1 MLGSFYNPNIE
12 PPSEWINRAQSFLN
26 VCELLSV
33 SGEVIP
39 ELPKKEL
46 HELLFSRRCAFCYD
60 LRLTEAAN
68 SAKQRGFDM
77 FTTTLLSS
85 PTQNQNLLRGILSA
99 IESKLSIQVY
109 YFEVTHEEYMNKM
122 RELKDMGIYVQ
133 NYCGCYGS
141 LLEREVQRFEQLWR

>member
-1 MLGSFYNPNIE
+1 MESIRKGYSFIAAVGPCLYASFSHLPQVDTMLGSFYNPNIE

-60 LRLTEAAN
+60 LRLTEAA
-68 SAKQRGFDM
+68 SRQ
-77 FTTTLLSS
+77 
-85 PTQNQNLLRGILSA
+85 
-99 IESKLSIQVY
+99 SK
-109 YFEVTHEEYMNKM
+109 EVLTCLPLH
-122 RELKDMGIYVQ
+122 
-133 NYCGCYGS
+133 C
-141 LLEREVQRFEQLWR
+141 